1 MTKIFYLFSALA
13 LFLVVSPAFAAD
25 AVPSSSSHDCGKYHY
40 AIQRAVDGFSIRVT
54 DGARSRSIFY
64 PNVYASGS
72 VYRHPLSEIVSNC
85 SGDYLVIADYSYGK
99 FGNITRLSVIDP
111 TKEKLSFREVANLS
125 LEYVSQDRAYATT
138 TTGEYEKYVDFFSAP
153 VDGLS
158 IKGAELV
165 SKSRIASQN
174 DALNDR
180 SFYVFSGSG
189 TVKRLADSNWNTTL
203 ARSVAN
209 CPDGTNYTLYEK
221 QFAERNTA
229 ESKFPASQFL
239 IERVSKGVRKLMP
252 IPYIDGFWKYPG
264 ATLNVSFKGC
274 YGGNM
279 VLDVR
284 DGFFWSVMENRK
296 PFDSMTMLTTQTQ
309 YADYVNPKKS
319 ISSSVVNLIQYDG
332 ANYYQS
338 GHLERVTQ
346 GIQGSAVIRTLLAD
360 GSIKVTAPN
369 YFKSLLYYPVGSGM
383 FFSKY
388 PLDRN
393 KVVIELSPA
402 AGSKSE
408 YYIYENGAYVDADV
422 AGVRT
427 VIPDRAIQDGFSFF
441 TPFYISPAKEGLA
454 LKSFFVPQGLL
465 LHGTGKTKYQL
476 KWQRVGPLEKDGT
489 RKIWYSMTL
498 NGKPQT
504 WLATIR

>member
-1 MTKIFYLFSALA
+1 MNKIFYLFSALA
-13 LFLVVSPAFAAD
+13 LFLVALPASAAD

-64 PNVYASGS
+64 PNVYASDS
-72 VYRHPLSEIVSNC
+72 VYQHPLAEIVSRC
-85 SGDYLVIADYSYGK
+85 SGDNLLIADYAYGRY
-99 FGNITRLSVIDP
+99 GHSTRLSLIDP
-111 TKEKLSFREVANLS
+111 TKDELTFREAAGLYANT
-125 LEYVSQDRAYATT
+125 ATSNASSGT
-138 TTGEYEKYVDFFSAP
+138 STTGEYDKYTDFFSAP

-158 IKGAELV
+158 VKSAKLV

-189 TVKRLADSNWNTTL
+189 TVKRLADSSWNTTL

-209 CPDGTNYTLYEK
+209 CPDGTSYTLYEK

-229 ESKFPASQFL
+229 DSKFPASQF
-239 IERVSKGVRKLMP
+239 IVERVFKGVRKLMP
-252 IPYIDGFWKYPG
+252 IPYIDSFWKYPG

-296 PFDSMTMLTTQTQ
+296 PFDSMTMLTSQTQ
-309 YADYVNPKKS
+309 YADYLNPKKS
-319 ISSSVVNLIQYDG
+319 IMSSVVNLIQYDG

-346 GIQGSAVIRTLLAD
+346 GIDGSAVIRTLLAD
-360 GSIKVTAPN
+360 GSIKVTTPI

-393 KVVIELSPA
+393 KIVIELSPA

-408 YYIYENGAYVDADV
+408 YYIYQNGAYVDADI

-427 VIPDRAIQDGFSFF
+427 VIPDRAMEDGFSNF

-454 LKSFFVPQGLL
+454 FKSYFVPQGLL
-465 LHGTGKTKYQL
+465 LHGTGNTRFQL

-498 NGKPQT
+498 NGRPQT
-504 WLATIR
+504 WLATVR